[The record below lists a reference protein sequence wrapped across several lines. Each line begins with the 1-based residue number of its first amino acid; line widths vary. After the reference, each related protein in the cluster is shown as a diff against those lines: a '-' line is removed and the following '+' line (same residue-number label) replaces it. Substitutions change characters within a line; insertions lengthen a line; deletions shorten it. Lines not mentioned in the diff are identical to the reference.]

1 MRLREPNAII
11 YGSNSPK
18 GVPMTE
24 QNTIGTATTP
34 SPERDSRLDRL
45 LALAD
50 GVFAIALTLL
60 AVELTLPEAAADLL
74 DKLCSPPCWR
84 YGRSCSAMSPASR

>member
-1 MRLREPNAII
+1 M
-11 YGSNSPK
+11 S
-18 GVPMTE
+18 E
-24 QNTIGTATTP
+24 QNTIGTVNTP
-34 SPERDSRLDRL
+34 FPERDSRLDRL

-74 DKLCSPPCWR
+74 DKLCSAPCWR
-84 YGRSCSAMSPASR
+84 YGRSCSAISPASRWLPSSGRPITGCSCK